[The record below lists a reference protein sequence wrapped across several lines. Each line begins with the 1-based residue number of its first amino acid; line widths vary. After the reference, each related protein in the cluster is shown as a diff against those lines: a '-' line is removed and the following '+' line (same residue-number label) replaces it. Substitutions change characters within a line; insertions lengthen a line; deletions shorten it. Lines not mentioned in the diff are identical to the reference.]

1 MLPLIGALAMG
12 MPQEPQAGSFEAKIT
27 KTVGYQYLISLPE
40 GYEAGQERFPL
51 IVFLHGSGERGSD
64 VQQVKV
70 HGPLKEI
77 VNGRKIPAI
86 VVAPQCPA
94 NRRWEAEILTAML
107 DHLETKYRVDKDR
120 IYITGLSMGGFGT
133 WDLAAHNAGRLAA
146 IAPVCGGGDVSEAPK
161 LAKLPIWVTHGDAD
175 QVVPIGA
182 SQEMVDA
189 VKAAGNPRVRFDII
203 VGGGHDT
210 WTDFYAKDEFYTWL
224 LSQRRRQ

>member
-1 MLPLIGALAMG
+1 
-12 MPQEPQAGSFEAKIT
+12 
-27 KTVGYQYLISLPE
+27 
-40 GYEAGQERFPL
+40 
-51 IVFLHGSGERGSD
+51 
-64 VQQVKV
+64 
-70 HGPLKEI
+70 
-77 VNGRKIPAI
+77 
-86 VVAPQCPA
+86 
-94 NRRWEAEILTAML
+94 ML